1 MANGLEAQKIAVNS
15 GHFPLYRFN
24 PDLEKQG
31 QNPLKLDSKA
41 PSVSFKET
49 ALKENRFNV
58 LQKIDPAASN
68 EMLARAEETFKRKFK
83 MLETLAA
90 LPPA

>member
-1 MANGLEAQKIAVNS
+1 MANGLEAQKDAVNS

-41 PSVSFKET
+41 PTMAFRDA
-49 ALKENRFNV
+49 ALKENRFKQ
-58 LQKIDPAASN
+58 LQKTDKETSDA
-68 EMLARAEETFKRKFK
+68 MLEKADELFKRKFK
-83 MLETLAA
+83 MLETLAN
-90 LPPA
+90 LPQA

>member
-24 PDLEKQG
+24 PELEKQG
-31 QNPLKLDSKA
+31 LNPLKLDSKA
-41 PSVSFKET
+41 PSISFKET
-49 ALKENRFNV
+49 ALTENRFNV
-58 LQKIDPAASN
+58 LQKSDPAASN
-68 EMLARAEETFKRKFK
+68 AMLAKAEEAFKRKFK
-83 MLETLAA
+83 MLETLAG